1 MSEQKYYY
9 IENGTQ
15 SGPVTVE
22 ELLGRI
28 SLNTDIWCPGM
39 DNWAPA
45 NTVPEIAALLGGG
58 MPAPESSI
66 PDPAATPYTGGSGD
80 YSAGNSQ
87 NYGNPDYANQQQPYG
102 EPQQQPYGNFQQ
114 PYGNQYPQQPYGN
127 QQGAP
132 AGNKPD
138 NYLVWAIL
146 CTIFCCSLFSLPFG
160 IASIVN
166 ASKVESAW
174 NSGNYAEAQKAS
186 ENAKKFAIICA
197 IVGLV
202 CNLISFFITSNY

>member
-15 SGPVTVE
+15 SGPVTAE

-58 MPAPESSI
+58 VAAPAPSI
-66 PDPAATPYTGGSGD
+66 PDPAATPYAGGNGD
-80 YSAGNSQ
+80 YNSGNSQ
-87 NYGNPDYANQQQPYG
+87 NYGNSDYANNPSYGNQQQP
-102 EPQQQPYGNFQQ
+102 NF
-114 PYGNQYPQQPYGN
+114 GNQQQPYGN
-127 QQGAP
+127 QQPNFGNQQGMP
-132 AGNKPD
+132 TGNKPD

-146 CTIFCCSLFSLPFG
+146 STLFCCWPVG
-160 IASIVN
+160 IVSIVN
-166 ASKVESAW
+166 AAKVDAEW
-174 NSGNYAEAQKAS
+174 NKGNYAEAQKCS
-186 ENAKKFAIICA
+186 DNAKKFATISA
-197 IVGLV
+197 IVGAVCLILYFVLV
-202 CNLISFFITSNY
+202 FAGAVSGM